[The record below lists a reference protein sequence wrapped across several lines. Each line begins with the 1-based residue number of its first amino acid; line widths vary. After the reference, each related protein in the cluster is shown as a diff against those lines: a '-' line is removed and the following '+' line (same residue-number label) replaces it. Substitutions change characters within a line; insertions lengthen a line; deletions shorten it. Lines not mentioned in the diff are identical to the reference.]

1 MSIMMSDS
9 LKDIISIG
17 QLTGDDCVL
26 VLKVDESDLEL
37 DVYSFIRHVDH
48 TVVRCFARREVVAQC
63 LSASTATADL
73 SFSGK
78 QVCKGE
84 LASVGFE
91 VASFGDESHDGIVLH
106 IKHDI

>member
-9 LKDIISIG
+9 LKDIISTG

-26 VLKVDESDLEL
+26 SLKVDEVELEL

-48 TVVRCFARREVVAQC
+48 TVVRCFAHREVVAQC
-63 LSASTATADL
+63 LSAITAKADL

-78 QVCKGE
+78 QVCRGG
-84 LASVGFE
+84 LTSVGFE

>member
-9 LKDIISIG
+9 LKDIISTG
-17 QLTGDDCVL
+17 QLTGDDCIL
-26 VLKVDESDLEL
+26 TLKVDETELEL

-48 TVVRCFARREVVAQC
+48 TVVRCFAHRDVVAQC
-63 LSASTATADL
+63 LSATTTAADL

-78 QVCKGE
+78 QVCRGG

-91 VASFGDESHDGIVLH
+91 VVSFGDESHDGLVLH